1 MTSARAVTDKYAVAR
16 LVEDT
21 KGRVR
26 LRRGAERRLAAGHLW
41 IFDNEIEESTG
52 TPEAGDLVDVLT
64 AEGRLFG
71 RGFINPRSKIRAR
84 LLTTRDEPIN
94 EQFWAKRVASAV
106 ALRRRV
112 VSDTNAYRLIHGEA
126 DLLPGLVVDRYGDLL
141 VMQTLAA
148 GMDVRSELLAEVLTA
163 QTNTTAVYLRN
174 DVKNRALEGLSLTKG
189 FLRGSG
195 ETRREVA
202 EGPARFI
209 VDVATGQK
217 TGWFCDQRE
226 NRQAV
231 ASLAAGAEV
240 LDAFCHTGGFGIHA
254 ALRGASSVL
263 GLDESGE
270 GVAMAREHAALNR
283 VEGRCAYREADAF
296 EELRKLE
303 RKGRRFDLVILD
315 PPGFAKSR
323 QTVAHALSGYK
334 EINLR
339 ALQLLRPEG
348 VMATCSC
355 SQHVSPEALWG
366 AVLAAARDAR
376 RHLRL
381 LESRGQAR
389 DHPILAAMPETR
401 YLTCFIVQVL

>member
-1 MTSARAVTDKYAVAR
+1 VARAR
-16 LVEDT
+16 EDI
-21 KGRVR
+21 GGGVR
-26 LRRGAERRLAAGHLW
+26 LHRGAERRVAAGHLW
-41 IFDNEIEESTG
+41 VFENEIAEITG
-52 TPEAGDLVDVLT
+52 TPESGALVDVLT
-64 AEGRLFG
+64 AEGRLCG
-71 RGFINPRSKIRAR
+71 RGFVNPHSKIRVR
-84 LLTTRDEPIN
+84 LLTWRDEPIN
-94 EQFWAKRVASAV
+94 EEFWAQRVASAL

-112 VSDTNAYRLIHGEA
+112 VTDTNAYRLVHGES
-126 DLLPGLVVDRYGDLL
+126 DWLPGLIVDRYGDLL

-148 GMDVRSELLAEVLTA
+148 GMDVRKELLAEVLTE
-163 QTNTTAVYLRN
+163 QTKASAIYLRN
-174 DVKNRALEGLSLTKG
+174 DVKSRALEGLPLGKG
-189 FLRGSG
+189 FLRGTG
-195 ETRREVA
+195 DTRREIA
-202 EGPARFI
+202 EGPARFV

-231 ASLAAGAEV
+231 AALAPDAEV
-240 LDAFCHTGGFGIHA
+240 LDAFCHTGAFGIHG

-270 GVAMAREHAALNR
+270 AVAMAREQAALNG
-283 VEGRCAYREADAF
+283 VEGRCVYREADAF

-315 PPGFAKSR
+315 PPGFAKRR
-323 QTVAHALSGYK
+323 QAVAHALAGYK

-348 VMATCSC
+348 VLATCSC
-355 SQHVSPEALWG
+355 SQHVSPDALW
-366 AVLAAARDAR
+366 AVILAAARDAR
-376 RHLRL
+376 RRLRL

-401 YLTCFIVQVL
+401 YLTCFILQVF

>member
-1 MTSARAVTDKYAVAR
+1 M
-16 LVEDT
+16 
-21 KGRVR
+21 GRVR
-26 LRRGAERRLAAGHLW
+26 LYRGAERRLAAGHLW
-41 IFDNEIEESTG
+41 VFENQIEEMAG
-52 TPEAGDLVDVLT
+52 TPAPGALADILT
-64 AEGRLFG
+64 SEGRFCG
-71 RGFINPRSKIRAR
+71 RGYVNPRSKIRVR

-94 EQFWAKRVASAV
+94 DQFWAKRVASAV

-112 VSDTNAYRLIHGEA
+112 VSDTNAYRLVHGEA

-148 GMDVRSELLAEVLTA
+148 GTDVRSELLAEVLTQ

-174 DVKNRALEGLSLTKG
+174 DVRSRALEGLPLTKG

-195 ETRREVA
+195 DTRREIA

-209 VDVATGQK
+209 VDFATGQK

-231 ASLAAGAEV
+231 ASLASGADV
-240 LDAFCHTGGFGIHA
+240 LDAFCHTGAFGVHA

-263 GLDESGE
+263 GLDESGP
-270 GVAMAREHAALNR
+270 AIALAREHAALNG
-283 VEGRCAYREADAF
+283 VEGRCTYREANAF

-323 QTVAHALSGYK
+323 QTVAHALAGYK

-339 ALQLLRPEG
+339 ALELLRPEG
-348 VMATCSC
+348 VLATCSC
-355 SQHVSPEALWG
+355 SQTVSHDHLWG

-389 DHPILAAMPETR
+389 DHPVLAAMPETR
-401 YLTCFIVQVL
+401 YLKCFIIQAI